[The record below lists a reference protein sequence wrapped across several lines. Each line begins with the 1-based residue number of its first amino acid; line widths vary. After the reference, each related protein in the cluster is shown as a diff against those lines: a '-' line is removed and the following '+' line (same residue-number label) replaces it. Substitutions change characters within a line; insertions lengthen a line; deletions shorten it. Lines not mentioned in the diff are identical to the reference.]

1 MKDKDEGVIN
11 EVHCWTNRCGEGPR
25 DTVIGT
31 FRRTASPGERALP
44 VRRKYPQQI
53 WRILPIKRR
62 RLKQATHRA
71 LRWGWYQ
78 EATARAGVGWMAF
91 PLHRDRFPPYSRV
104 QAPAQVRGECWPQ
117 MRMLRVHTTHPLL
130 TKLQGLL

>member
-1 MKDKDEGVIN
+1 MKDKDESVIN
-11 EVHCWTNRCGEGPR
+11 EVHCRTDSCGEGPR

-44 VRRKYPQQI
+44 VRKKYPQQI

-62 RLKQATHRA
+62 EIKTGRTQSIMTGLIS
-71 LRWGWYQ
+71 

-91 PLHRDRFPPYSRV
+91 PLHWDRFPPYSRV

-117 MRMLRVHTTHPLL
+117 IRMLRMHTTHPLL